1 MALAATVPIARR
13 QKSWL
18 HVGLSLLAA
27 AIVLAGFWPDYYG
40 SLFRN
45 LPVDRPVIIH
55 AHAAIFT
62 GWLALFTT
70 QAFLAATG
78 RIRAHLR
85 LGRIG
90 AWYGGVLI
98 VVGVYTAL
106 VRSAAQPGGE
116 REVLLLVTLLDM
128 ANFSAFFAAA
138 LWFRRT
144 PQLHKRLMTA
154 AAVSL
159 AIASVGRMDFF
170 PGPPVG
176 RFLRFLLWST
186 PVLIAMAHDARH
198 IRRLHPVYVA
208 ALGAFA
214 FRIWSL
220 PFIAPTPLWAEFTA
234 RLLAPFAG

>member
-1 MALAATVPIARR
+1 MALAGTVPITR
-13 QKSWL
+13 QRSFL

-27 AIVLAGFWPDYYG
+27 AIVLAGFWPGYYG
-40 SLFRN
+40 SL
-45 LPVDRPVIIH
+45 LGSVPVDRPAIVHVH
-55 AHAAIFT
+55 ATIFT

-70 QAFLAATG
+70 QALLAATG

-106 VRSAAQPGGE
+106 VRSAAQPAGE
-116 REVLLLVTLLDM
+116 QEDLLLVTMLDM
-128 ANFSAFFAAA
+128 AMFSGFFAAA

-170 PGPPVG
+170 PGPPAG
-176 RFLRFLLWST
+176 QFLRFLLWSA

-198 IRRLHPVYVA
+198 IRKLHPVYVL
-208 ALGAFA
+208 ALAAFA
-214 FRIWSL
+214 FRIWAPPVL
-220 PFIAPTPLWAEFTA
+220 GPTPQWAEFTA
-234 RLLAPFAG
+234 RVVALVGG